1 LAFVLIE
8 PVSSGGPNELKEEA
22 VTLMLQAAISNDTI
36 KTPAL
41 QSIVEVT
48 EMQANN
54 R

>member
-8 PVSSGGPNELKEEA
+8 PVSWGGPNELKEEA
-22 VTLMLQAAISNDTI
+22 GTLMLQAVSSNNTV

-48 EMQANN
+48 AVQAKNW
-54 R
+54 